1 MAVIE
6 RMPKSGYT
14 MREGFVSKILVQIGE
29 SVQKGTPLLEYE
41 TDKLTCTVEASGAG
55 TVLQILAREE
65 ESYPVLSPLV
75 VIGEPGEEIPAEP
88 AGDAQPKPVDEK
100 AVPETEKPKKAE
112 RAFAT
117 PRARKIAKDQGI
129 DLMAVTGTGPKGRI
143 QAKDVLS
150 FAEARPKATH
160 LAQKLAAQGEIT
172 LDQMT
177 GTGPRGRIGK
187 EDVQHAQTTVE
198 MAARTERLSSMR
210 GTIATRLTQ
219 SKQNI
224 PHAYYTYDIDMGA
237 LAEIKCKLSK
247 EGLKL
252 TYNDLLLFG
261 VSRVLQSN
269 PLFTARIEEG
279 QIIYPDGVNL
289 GMAVSVNGG
298 LVVPVICCTEK
309 LSLTALAERA
319 AELAKQAKEGKLP
332 ADKMSGGSFTV
343 SNLGKYG
350 VRQFSAIINPPESG
364 ILAVGAV
371 EDCVC
376 AVDGEMKIKKM
387 ATVTLSADHR
397 LIDGAEAAV
406 FLQQLDRFCREPW
419 RMIL

>member
-14 MREGFVSKILVQIGE
+14 MREGFVSKILVQTGE
-29 SVQKGTPLLEYE
+29 RVQKGTPLLEYE
-41 TDKLTCTVEASGAG
+41 TDKLTGTVEASGTG

-75 VIGEPGEEIPAEP
+75 VIGKPGEEIPAEP
-88 AGDAQPKPVDEK
+88 AEEAQPEPADEK
-100 AVPETEKPKKAE
+100 TVPETEKPKKAE
-112 RAFAT
+112 RVFAT
-117 PRARKIAKDQGI
+117 PRARKIAKEQGI
-129 DLMAVTGTGPKGRI
+129 DLIAVTGTGPKGRI

-160 LAQKLAAQGEIT
+160 LAQKLAAQGETALEQII
-172 LDQMT
+172 
-177 GTGPRGRIGK
+177 GTGPRGRIGR
-187 EDVQHAQTTVE
+187 EDVQHAQNTVD
-198 MAARTERLSSMR
+198 MAVRTERLTSMR
-210 GTIATRLTQ
+210 STIAARLTQ

-237 LAEIKCKLSK
+237 LTEIKYKLSK

-261 VSRVLQSN
+261 VSRVLQAN

-279 QIIYPDGVNL
+279 QIVYPDGVNL

-298 LVVPVICCTEK
+298 LVVPVICHTEK
-309 LSLTALAERA
+309 LSLTAIAARA
-319 AELAKQAKEGKLP
+319 AELAKQAKEGKLS
-332 ADKMSGGSFTV
+332 ADKIFGGNFTV

-371 EDCVC
+371 EDRVC
-376 AVDGEMKIKKM
+376 AVDGEIKIKKM

-397 LIDGAEAAV
+397 LIDGAEAAA